1 MSALLEGAVE
11 SDFSEPP
18 PASPPPPPLLPEPPD
33 DMLFLVPGFVKPEA
47 IPIASYVMSTKH
59 MSATIVRF
67 LRRVVG
73 PAAFTMNG
81 E

>member
-1 MSALLEGAVE
+1 MSALLAGVVE

-18 PASPPPPPLLPEPPD
+18 PASPPPPPLPEPPE
-33 DMLFLVPGFVKPEA
+33 DMLFLVPGLVEPEA

-67 LRRVVG
+67 LRRVDG
-73 PAAFTMNG
+73 PEAFTENG